1 MRGGKTPQKNLK
13 GGEDRKGE
21 KMTKNFKIVC
31 RASKE
36 GKKYVALVND
46 LGYRL
51 VYLTFKANDIAEML
65 NLRLKEYYELYVN
78 TMNVGDEI
86 EVK

>member
-1 MRGGKTPQKNLK
+1 MI
-13 GGEDRKGE
+13 
-21 KMTKNFKIVC
+21 KNFKIVC

-36 GKKYVALVND
+36 GKRYVALVND

-65 NLRLKEYYELYVN
+65 NLGLKEYYDIYVN
-78 TMNVGDEI
+78 TMKVGEEI

>member
-1 MRGGKTPQKNLK
+1 
-13 GGEDRKGE
+13 
-21 KMTKNFKIVC
+21 MTKNFKIVC

-36 GKKYVALVND
+36 GKRYVALVND

-51 VYLTFKANDIAEML
+51 VYLTFKAGDISEML
-65 NLRLKEYYELYVN
+65 NLSLKEFYDLYVN
-78 TMNVGDEI
+78 TMKVGDEI